1 MKIPNCAFFAKYV
14 ATSILLTFAVLYSSS
29 ATAQISRLELHSIQS
44 QTPTDQE
51 FLTGNREAKP
61 INIVGE
67 LRIPRPGVD
76 RLPAVVLLHGSG
88 GAGALEDQWAREF
101 ATQGIATF
109 IVDSFTA
116 RGIVS
121 TVLDQDRLSRL
132 VMVVDAYRALEVLAN
147 HPRIDA
153 SRIIVMG
160 FSRGGGA
167 AHWSAIKRFQAMHG
181 PVSPLAFAAH
191 IAMYPACNRTFL
203 NGTDVV
209 DKPVRIFHGMA
220 DDYIPVTE
228 CRAYVDRLHSVGKD
242 IKLTEYEGAYHVFDN
257 AAFSTL
263 IKLPQAQT
271 TRGCPLIEETSDG
284 RLVNSETK
292 QVFTYAADPCVQ
304 KGSTIGYNAQAHSEA
319 TRAIKAFVATVVQ
332 PK

>member
-1 MKIPNCAFFAKYV
+1 MKIANGTFFADSV
-14 ATSILLTFAVLYSSS
+14 LASISFTFAILLSCP

-44 QTPTDQE
+44 QNPTDQE

-61 INIVGE
+61 VTIVGE
-67 LRIPRPGVD
+67 LRIPRPGAE

-101 ATQGIATF
+101 ATQGMATF

-132 VMVVDAYRALEVLAN
+132 VMVGDAYRALEVLAK

-153 SRIIVMG
+153 TRIVVMG

-167 AHWSAIKRFQAMHG
+167 AHWSALKRFQAMHG
-181 PVSPLAFAAH
+181 PASPLGFPAH
-191 IAMYPACNRTFL
+191 IAMYSACNRSFV
-203 NGTDVV
+203 NSTDVV
-209 DKPVRIFHGMA
+209 DKPIRIFHGIA

-228 CRAYVDRLHSVGKD
+228 CRTYVERLQKAGKD

-257 AAFSTL
+257 AAFSTP
-263 IKLPQAQT
+263 IKLLQAQT
-271 TRGCPLIEETSDG
+271 TRGCPLIEEASDG

-292 QVFTYAADPCVQ
+292 QAFTYATDPCVQ
-304 KGSTIGYNAQAHSEA
+304 KGVTIGYNAQAHSEA
-319 TRAIKAFVATVVQ
+319 VKAIKAFVATVVQ